1 MILDFLPSRLKEA
14 LKNINL
20 NYLNEIRIRK
30 GQPVIL
36 GYNNEYK
43 YIDTFGLSQ
52 TPDRAI
58 VIDDVEQILSQ
69 ITQKSV
75 YAYSEQLKQGFITTV
90 GGVRVGICGE
100 YVMQGGNI
108 ISVKNVTSINIR
120 LPHRIIGCADNLYKA
135 ICETEIN
142 NALIF
147 SPPGFGKTTLLRELT
162 CRISQNYLINV
173 LVFDERMEISAASG
187 TDFYF
192 DLGKSCDIVRGADKL
207 TAFANCVRSMNPQ
220 LIVCDELYGE
230 RDFSAAELAIRCGC
244 KLISTTHLCDAK
256 TLAKYPF
263 EYFVELS
270 GIGKPAKIYDKNF
283 NFISNCATVGRPWNG
298 VI

>member
-1 MILDFLPSRLKEA
+1 MILDFLPSPLKEA
-14 LKNINL
+14 LKNVNL
-20 NYLNEIRIRK
+20 NFLYEIRIRS

-36 GYNNEYK
+36 GYNGEYT

-52 TPDRAI
+52 TSVKAI
-58 VIDDVEQILSQ
+58 VIYDVEEILSQ

-100 YVMQGGNI
+100 YVMQGNNI
-108 ISVKNVTSINIR
+108 ISVKNVTSINVR
-120 LPHRIIGCADNLYKA
+120 LPHRIIGCADNLFKV
-135 ICETEIN
+135 ICETAIN

-162 CRISQNYLINV
+162 CLISKNYLTNV
-173 LVFDERMEISAASG
+173 LVFDERSEISAANG
-187 TDFYF
+187 ADFGF
-192 DLGKSCDIVRGADKL
+192 NLGKNCDIVRGADKL

-230 RDFSAAELAIRCGC
+230 RDFSAAEFAIQCGC
-244 KLISTTHLCDAK
+244 KLISTTHLCDTKA
-256 TLAKYPF
+256 LSKYPF

-270 GIGKPAKIYDKNF
+270 GIGKVAKIYDKNF
-283 NFISNCATVGRPWNG
+283 NFISSCATVGRPWNG
-298 VI
+298 AV

>member
-1 MILDFLPSRLKEA
+1 MILDFLPSPLKEA

-20 NYLNEIRIRK
+20 NFLYEIRIRR

-36 GYNNEYK
+36 GYNGEYK

-58 VIDDVEQILSQ
+58 VIDDVEVILSH

-75 YAYSEQLKQGFITTV
+75 YAYSEQLKQGFITID

-100 YVMQGGNI
+100 YVMQSGNI
-108 ISVKNVTSINIR
+108 ISVKNVTSINVR
-120 LPHRIIGCADNLYKA
+120 LPHRIIGCADNLYKT
-135 ICETEIN
+135 ISKTGIN
-142 NALIF
+142 NTLIF

-162 CRISQNYLINV
+162 CLISENHLLNM
-173 LVFDERMEISAASG
+173 LVCDERCEISAASG
-187 TDFYF
+187 ANFYF
-192 DLGKSCDIVRGADKL
+192 NLGKNCDIVRGADKL

-230 RDFSAAELAIRCGC
+230 RDFSAAKFTIECGC
-244 KLISTTHLCDAK
+244 KLISTTHLCDIKALSK
-256 TLAKYPF
+256 FPF
-263 EYFVELS
+263 EYYVELS
-270 GIGKPAKIYDKNF
+270 GIGKVAKVYDKNF
-283 NFISNCATVGRPWNG
+283 NFISNCTTVGRPWNG